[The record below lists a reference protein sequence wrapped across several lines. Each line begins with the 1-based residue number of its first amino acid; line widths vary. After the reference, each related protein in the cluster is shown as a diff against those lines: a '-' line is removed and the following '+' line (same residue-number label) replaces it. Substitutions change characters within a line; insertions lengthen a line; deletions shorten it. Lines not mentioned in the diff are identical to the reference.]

1 MSIVNQ
7 AFIKA
12 YTNNSLAA
20 SVDTGAPTHEPSLGP
35 GHAGVADLQS
45 DLASMDA
52 VIQSVERHLT
62 SIHQLQVAEDL
73 TETNTPPVDES
84 PHPHPA
90 VRIPMPHLKFVN
102 DNHHVP
108 PPHFDVST
116 ATTAPTESVSSTLSK
131 ATTGSDVAAPKW
143 QVEQFLWPKLVDQIA
158 TKMSAE
164 LTELT
169 ERVFA
174 GRDPQGAIV
183 NVGCTRLV
191 GCTTVGLVLARQ
203 LSHAGTR
210 VAIVDLDWERPQLA
224 QSLGIKPATF
234 LDDILSNQTDLME
247 IAISSNRCRVTLI
260 PLRGDITP
268 SDVVHL
274 QPQFQ
279 NVIEELVDTFDVVIL
294 DAGPASLDR
303 IGLAM
308 VGRLKI
314 TSGGLLVRN
323 RDVTDDSQLS
333 KTIAQLQWLG
343 IPISGIAENFHS

>member
-12 YTNNSLAA
+12 YNNNPHANL
-20 SVDTGAPTHEPSLGP
+20 VDTDASTHEPSLTP
-35 GHAGVADLQS
+35 GHASISHLQS

-52 VIQSVERHLT
+52 AIQSVEQHLT
-62 SIHQLQVAEDL
+62 SIQKLQIDDDL
-73 TETNTPPVDES
+73 NETNTPHVDDS
-84 PHPHPA
+84 PHPHSA
-90 VRIPMPHLKFVN
+90 VRIPMPHLQFVN

-108 PPHFDVST
+108 PPHFDART
-116 ATTAPTESVSSTLSK
+116 ATTTPTESVSSTLSK

-143 QVEQFLWPKLVDQIA
+143 QVEQFLWPKLVDQIT

-164 LTELT
+164 LSELT
-169 ERVFA
+169 QRVFD

-183 NVGCTRLV
+183 NVGCTRLA
-191 GCTTVGLVLARQ
+191 GCSTVGLVLARQ
-203 LSHAGTR
+203 LSHAGTH
-210 VAIVDLDWERPQLA
+210 VAIVDLDWERPRLA
-224 QSLGIKPATF
+224 QTLGIKPATT
-234 LDDILSNQTDLME
+234 LEDVLLNQTDLME
-247 IAISSNRCRVTLI
+247 TAISSNHCPVTLI

-274 QPQFQ
+274 QPQLQ
-279 NVIEELVDTFDVVIL
+279 NVIEKLVDTFDVVIL

-314 TSGGLLVRN
+314 ASGGLLIRN

-333 KTIAQLQWLG
+333 KTIAELQWLG